1 VVIKLSKFALG
12 IFSFVAL
19 TLLIIFSSDISQA
32 VSDGVSICLNILIPS
47 LFVFLIL
54 SDFFI
59 QTGWLS
65 HILKPFSFICSK
77 LFHIHS
83 SLGSVVFMS
92 LVCGYPVG
100 AKLIA
105 QMVEAKTISDKLGER
120 LLTFCVNAGPAF
132 LIGGVAIPVFS
143 SLKLGLIIFIS
154 HVTAFFIVGICS
166 GIGKKAENLK
176 VLTTTTAPSKA
187 LVSSVSSATK
197 AMVNICAFVLLFSG
211 ILGMLKQIGFFN
223 MLENI
228 FSDFIPPGSASAIV
242 AGILEVSSGVFL
254 VKEVV
259 GALSFFIVV
268 AVTAFGGICV
278 HLQIRSILCKTKI
291 SMKPFYLYRILYL
304 LISLI
309 TSAILFY
316 FVGDTEA
323 VFSTVSNIDISADH
337 GNPFASVLLLI
348 FSAFVCT
355 KLCMD

>member
-1 VVIKLSKFALG
+1 MVIKLSKFGLG
-12 IFSFVAL
+12 IFSFAVL
-19 TLLIIFSSDISQA
+19 ILLIIFSSDVSQA
-32 VSDGVSICLNILIPS
+32 VSESVSICLNILIPS

-77 LFHIHS
+77 LFHIPS
-83 SLGSVVFMS
+83 SLGPAVFMS

-105 QMVEAKTISDKLGER
+105 RMVEEKTISDKLGER

-132 LIGGVAIPVFS
+132 LIGGVAIPIFS

-154 HVTAFFIVGICS
+154 HITAFFIVGICS
-166 GIGKKAENLK
+166 GIGKKAERLNISN
-176 VLTTTTAPSKA
+176 VAVSPSEA
-187 LVSSVSSATK
+187 LVSSVRSATM

-223 MLENI
+223 ALENI
-228 FSDFIPPGSASAIV
+228 FSNLIPSGSASTIV
-242 AGILEVSSGVFL
+242 AGALEVSSGVFL
-254 VKEVV
+254 SKDVV
-259 GALSFFIVV
+259 GTLSFFIVV

-291 SMKPFYLYRILYL
+291 SMKLFYRYRILYL
-304 LISLI
+304 LISLF
-309 TSAILFY
+309 TSAILF
-316 FVGDTEA
+316 FFIGDTAA
-323 VFSTVSNIDISADH
+323 VFSTASNITPSADH
-337 GNPFASVLLLI
+337 GDPFASILLLI
-348 FSAFVCT
+348 FSAFVCV
-355 KLCMD
+355 KMGMA